1 MNINSKK
8 FKKFPKKRRK
18 TITKPLDDK
27 SNILYIIDKGTCTNI
42 TKEVNKCS
50 NNGIQ
55 YYVSS
60 NLFELSFNS
69 CYNNAMSNFVLLI
82 GLYQVLILRFTVAA
96 EQHSIPESISNDFTE
111 VKIKIQKIGGSV
123 AVYAGITG
131 EIIMKKLRGFVYC
144 AFLDNENSD
153 CVDLKFKIGISI
165 IFFVFLMCTLISFL
179 LVVNIHT
186 VLIYR
191 QMEHIE
197 YYKKLE
203 IKERQ
208 QMYQEQIQEGQM
220 ILGLSNEEE
229 TEVEEQTSLGLKG

>member
-42 TKEVNKCS
+42 TKKVNKCS

-82 GLYQVLILRFTVAA
+82 GLYQVLILRFTVVA
-96 EQHSIPESISNDFTE
+96 EQHSIPESMSNNFTE
-111 VKIKIQKIGGSV
+111 VKTKIQKIGGSV

-165 IFFVFLMCTLISFL
+165 IFFVLFMGTLISFL
-179 LVVNIHT
+179 LVCIPTKNIS
-186 VLIYR
+186 YYNKR

-220 ILGLSNEEE
+220 ILGHMDEEE
-229 TEVEEQTSLGLKG
+229 TEVEEQ